1 MAFGMTPMSS
11 VYPAPAAEEF
21 PNFLEFRAN
30 GEALGGRDADTVA
43 FIGGRVTRGTGD
55 NSGVVTVVLG
65 GMTWRDVEND
75 TVLVYA
81 DAENGVATTGTTG
94 MQSVTVPADTGDAAA
109 DLPDGTCVV
118 LFQDGAAPLEVQA
131 ESGVGLLYRSDTF
144 TTRLAGQYATATLI
158 KREANVWLLCGD
170 LEAV

>member
-11 VYPAPAAEEF
+11 VYPAPATEEF

-30 GEALGGRDADTVA
+30 GEALGGRDADTVD

-75 TVLVYA
+75 TALVYA

-94 MQSVTVPADTGDAAA
+94 MQSVTVPADTGDAAV

-131 ESGVGLLYRSDTF
+131 ESGVTLLYRSDTF

-158 KREANVWLLCGD
+158 KRSANTWLLCGD

>member
-11 VYPAPAAEEF
+11 VYPAPATEEF

-94 MQSVTVPADTGDAAA
+94 MQSVTVPADTGDAAV

-131 ESGVGLLYRSDTF
+131 ESGVDLLYRSDTF

>member
-1 MAFGMTPMSS
+1 
-11 VYPAPAAEEF
+11 
-21 PNFLEFRAN
+21 
-30 GEALGGRDADTVA
+30 
-43 FIGGRVTRGTGD
+43 
-55 NSGVVTVVLG
+55 
-65 GMTWRDVEND
+65 MTWRDAEND

-94 MQSVTVPADTGDAAA
+94 MQSVTVPADTGDAAV

-131 ESGVGLLYRSDTF
+131 ESGVDLLYRSDTF

-158 KREANVWLLCGD
+158 KRSANTWLLCGD